1 MFTLDIFKLE
11 PLDFEVVTLEKRV
24 LVNADALS
32 G

>member
-1 MFTLDIFKLE
+1 MSLNYRVE

-24 LVNADALS
+24 LVDADALS